1 MRVLVTGASGFIGS
15 YVVDRLLRLGYD
27 VVATSKNQSKAEQQ
41 DWFGDVTYI
50 PFNIGV
56 SKNKDLLR
64 IFQSPDVCIH
74 LAWGGL
80 SDFKDKRHENEF
92 LNHSYDFL
100 KTLICDGLK
109 KVVVTGTCLEYG
121 LVEGVLN
128 EDDKV
133 SPLLPYALGKN
144 NLRVSLEELKEKNS
158 FQLDWIRLFY
168 MYGKGQS
175 SKSILSQLESSI
187 QNRDEVFNMSGG
199 EQRRDYLS
207 VEDIVNNIVLLS
219 VSEKENGIVNCSSGQ
234 PIKIIELVEN
244 YLLKNQAKIKLNK
257 GFYPYPDYEPFE
269 FWGDN
274 TKLKNILNEITVNR

>member
-1 MRVLVTGASGFIGS
+1 
-15 YVVDRLLRLGYD
+15 
-27 VVATSKNQSKAEQQ
+27 
-41 DWFGDVTYI
+41 
-50 PFNIGV
+50 
-56 SKNKDLLR
+56 
-64 IFQSPDVCIH
+64 
-74 LAWGGL
+74 
-80 SDFKDKRHENEF
+80 
-92 LNHSYDFL
+92 
-100 KTLICDGLK
+100 
-109 KVVVTGTCLEYG
+109 
-121 LVEGVLN
+121 
-128 EDDKV
+128 
-133 SPLLPYALGKN
+133 
-144 NLRVSLEELKEKNS
+144 
-158 FQLDWIRLFY
+158 